1 MPPPI
6 TTTSAAGGR
15 VSVVSI
21 KSSGAGIE
29 VSLLRQG

>member
-1 MPPPI
+1 VV
-6 TTTSAAGGR
+6 GGTA
-15 VSVVSI
+15 SFVSI